1 MDPIKYVSAIYL
13 LNSETVQHFPMN
25 RSNHFFASL
34 TNITN
39 YDTEE
44 RVADMTTS
52 LTVVTD
58 GLENG
63 TIITCLTVDRDMR
76 VSSSSSS
83 LYIAG
88 LVSQP
93 LMNHNVDSI
102 PTQMCHTGSMRTSP
116 TYHKRHISQLY
127 CS

>member
-13 LNSETVQHFPMN
+13 LNSETIQHFPMN
-25 RSNHFFASL
+25 RSNQFFASL

-44 RVADMTTS
+44 GVADMTTS

-63 TIITCLTVDRDMR
+63 TIITCLAITGDLR

-88 LVSQP
+88 LVSWP
-93 LMNHNVDSI
+93 LINV
-102 PTQMCHTGSMRTSP
+102 
-116 TYHKRHISQLY
+116 
-127 CS
+127 